1 MDKKKKLTKEELD
14 VVRNWLVDNVIRNSA
29 IMFSDEVRGDENKIS
44 NEPDLI
50 EVIVALYELLHI
62 EVTGED
68 YDYMWHWANKVGS
81 WVETNTDI
89 FKEVET

>member
-1 MDKKKKLTKEELD
+1 MDKQKLTKEQLD
-14 VVRNWLVDNVIRNSA
+14 QVRSWLVDHVIRNE
-29 IMFSDEVRGDENKIS
+29 ILMFNYEVRGDENEIS
-44 NEPDLI
+44 NNPDLI

-62 EVTGED
+62 EVTGEE

-89 FKEVET
+89 FKEE